1 MQNWKHVAHE
11 TKDLL
16 TVCLAKAID
25 TALTAQMGH
34 GWFTIFAEADSKEKM
49 NLRITKPGQQTVQ
62 DMDLQALLKFLRFRT
77 AHTDVVLSYHG
88 FFNGMDAIAIDAQ
101 KHQLT
106 QLLDR
111 LMVDFRNRI
120 EAHSRAADIEQE
132 ISGNGLNRI
141 YGYEEAVQDMLRL
154 ARLFPTV
161 KDAKGVPYC
170 RRIESLAKPKR
181 NLRWLPIVATLTAA
195 AVAAGG
201 VTWWLN
207 NKGDNG
213 DATPDVQTETS
224 NIFYDDSDP
233 VYTPDKVT
241 VQPIQVYYEG
251 DELILVCYINNG
263 TDATIPELDVTCL
276 TLYRDGRVLAEA
288 PFGVVKDYQNKPLAI
303 PAQSNVTVRF
313 TFKAN
318 TVHEQNADLHNVTAD
333 VEYPIQQ

>member
-25 TALTAQMGH
+25 TALTAQMGQ
-34 GWFTIFAEADSKEKM
+34 GWFTTFAEADAKEKM
-49 NLRITKPGQQTVQ
+49 NLRITKPGQQAVQ

-88 FFNGMDAIAIDAQ
+88 FFNGLDAIAIDAQ

-161 KDAKGVPYC
+161 RDTKGVPYC
-170 RRIESLAKPKR
+170 RRIEALAKPKKK
-181 NLRWLPIVATLTAA
+181 LRWLPIVATLAAA
-195 AVAAGG
+195 AVAIGG
-201 VTWWLN
+201 MAWWLN
-207 NKGDNG
+207 SNNNG
-213 DATPDVQTETS
+213 DTS
-224 NIFYDDSDP
+224 NVFYDDSDP

-241 VQPIQVYYEG
+241 VQPIHVYYDG
-251 DELILVCYINNG
+251 DSLVMECYINNG
-263 TDATIPELDVTCL
+263 TSDIIHELSISRL
-276 TLYRDGRVLAEA
+276 TLSRDGSVLAA
-288 PFGVVKDYQNKPLAI
+288 AQFGVLNLESKQLTISP
-303 PAQSNVTVRF
+303 QSSIIWRF
-313 TFKAN
+313 TFYTD
-318 TVHEQNADLHNVTAD
+318 TVLKQNASLDNLTVDAYCD
-333 VEYPIQQ
+333 II